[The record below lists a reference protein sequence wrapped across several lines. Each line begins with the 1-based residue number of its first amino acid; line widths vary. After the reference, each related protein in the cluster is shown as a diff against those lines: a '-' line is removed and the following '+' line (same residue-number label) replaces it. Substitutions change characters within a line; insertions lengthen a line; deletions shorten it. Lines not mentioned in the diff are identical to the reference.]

1 MPNYTINSVYQPFS
15 FQERL
20 APLQIM
26 KEEYEK
32 AENSLFELGN
42 AANEYYQYLDDDS
55 KAKVDEYNN
64 AISSVADRMSRE
76 GLKAVSRNTL
86 FNLKRTYASQIV
98 PINNAAKSAANIYDQ
113 YRKLSMQDPTLMI
126 SNMPSVSDL
135 IEDPNAMPTIVS
147 GNDLYKQGAL
157 AATQLPEISY
167 DQLQRYLAG
176 DVTAIPNIDAIEA
189 QIAGAYGVDNL
200 DDSDK
205 AHNYIYQGILGG
217 LSSRAAETQAQQTKL
232 ATQLQYDMAKL
243 DAQAQNQAYLD
254 RIRTGNDAYLANLKH
269 TNSMAEIEARGN
281 WSVAAKQAGRS
292 GGSSGS
298 GTSYTTQGSES
309 VYFKG
314 DKTYRSGANKKEY
327 ETAHSNS
334 KATPV
339 GSPLDLSTENKVKAL
354 NLVGVSANENMSD
367 MELDRLITEN
377 MDKLAPYTYYEYNGK
392 RKKDREFERVPNKV
406 VRDTEYG
413 EQSPGVST
421 EDLLLGYEEETESE

>member
-55 KAKVDEYNN
+55 RAMVDEYNN
-64 AISSVADRMSRE
+64 AINSVADRMSRE

-86 FNLKRTYASQIV
+86 FNLKRTYANQIV

-135 IEDPNAMPTIVS
+135 VEDPNAMPTIVS

-157 AATQLPEISY
+157 AATQLPEVSY

-176 DVTAIPNIDAIEA
+176 DTTAIPNIDAIES
-189 QIAGAYGVDNL
+189 QIANAYGVDNL
-200 DDSDK
+200 DDSDR

-217 LSSRAAETQAQQTKL
+217 LSNRAAEAQAQQTKFD
-232 ATQLQYDMAKL
+232 TQLQYDLAKL

-269 TNSMAEIEARGN
+269 TNSMAEIRERGE
-281 WSVAAKQAGRS
+281 WSVKSKNAGRS
-292 GGSSGS
+292 GGSSSS
-298 GTSYTTQGSES
+298 GTSYTTQGKGTS
-309 VYFKG
+309 YWKG
-314 DKTYRSGANKKEY
+314 DDYYDSETNKKGLE
-327 ETAHSNS
+327 AAQAGS
-334 KATPV
+334 KMQPKAIWNLDPENKRRA
-339 GSPLDLSTENKVKAL
+339 LDLI
-354 NLVGVSANENMSD
+354 GVNTIDVSD
-367 MELDRLITEN
+367 NDLDRIISEHYDELS
-377 MDKLAPYTYYEYNGK
+377 PYTYFEYIHPRN
-392 RKKDREFERVPNKV
+392 RKKNEFQRKANV
-406 VRDTEYG
+406 VIRDTSSGY
-413 EQSPGVST
+413 ST
-421 EDLLLGYEEETESE
+421 SAYEADEDYYEPETEEE

>member
-26 KEEYEK
+26 KEEYEN

-55 KAKVDEYNN
+55 RAMVDEYNN

-135 IEDPNAMPTIVS
+135 VEDPNAMPTIVS

-157 AATQLPEISY
+157 AATQLPEVSY

-176 DVTAIPNIDAIEA
+176 DTTAIPNIDAIES
-189 QIAGAYGVDNL
+189 QIANAYGVDNL

-217 LSSRAAETQAQQTKL
+217 LSNRAAETQAQQTKL
-232 ATQLQYDMAKL
+232 TTQLQYDMAKL

-298 GTSYTTQGSES
+298 GTSHTTQGKGT
-309 VYFKG
+309 VYWKG
-314 DKTYRSGANKKEY
+314 DDYYDSETNKKGLE
-327 ETAHSNS
+327 AAKSGS
-334 KATPV
+334 KMQPKPIT
-339 GSPLDLSTENKVKAL
+339 SLDPENKRRAL
-354 NLVGVSANENMSD
+354 NLIGVDTTDLSD
-367 MELDRLITEN
+367 NDLDRVITEHYRE
-377 MDKLAPYTYYEYNGK
+377 LSPYTYYEYRHPRNK
-392 RKKDREFERVPNKV
+392 NKNEFQRTANAVINTY
-406 VRDTEYG
+406 DYG
-413 EQSPGVST
+413 ASAYESS
-421 EDLLLGYEEETESE
+421 EDYYEPDETEEED